1 MSILHTLKRKLRSC
15 RRQQDAVSASEADFG
30 YRPFRPVYPEDLVTV
45 PPKPEESQ
53 PAQKVELEPW
63 VLAALERM
71 ESIGAAE
78 RLWKTKPTND
88 EINTFRWK
96 YTKEQIEILNV
107 LLLRVNILRGNI
119 SSGLGQSGINIVVC
133 RNNIHMECQLEKD
146 GSE

>member
-15 RRQQDAVSASEADFG
+15 CRQQDAVSASEADFG

-45 PPKPEESQ
+45 PPMPEESQ

-78 RLWKTKPTND
+78 RLWTSEPTQE
-88 EINTFRWK
+88 EIRAFDSK
-96 YTKEQIEILNV
+96 SAEEQLEILNT
-107 LLLRVNILRGNI
+107 LLARVNILRGSIFGASANFQTVL
-119 SSGLGQSGINIVVC
+119 SGNVIGIQY
-133 RNNIHMECQLEKD
+133 RDTKD